1 MKLFITRLL
10 LKVRDSLSLTK
21 RIVPVDNYEFHPGF
35 LEISERPPAPWV
47 RKIAHGLALTFLLA
61 LLWSV
66 LGKIDIQASASG
78 LLLIPNHSKII
89 QPVETAEITAI
100 HVQDGQHV
108 QKGEML
114 VSLNPVNADTEL
126 KDLTVQLHYDQ
137 LEVARLMAQLTDS
150 PLDNFVPPKDAL
162 PEEILQTRQHLESV
176 RNETHEHIKSLDNE
190 LLVNQANQQANRTD
204 IQSLKKLDGNILIR
218 VRARQALLASHVVSK
233 VELLEHEKEQLDIER
248 ELANKLAEQA
258 VLQAEYH
265 KTDEQK
271 ADYLAQRMREDNDL
285 LAKLRIE
292 IQSLQQ
298 KIIQARDHAR
308 QQTLRSPVNGVVQ
321 QLAVHT
327 SGGVV
332 QPAQQLMVVVPDN
345 APREAE
351 VMILNKDVGFVR
363 AGQSTELK
371 VDAFPY
377 TRYGTLHAVVISV
390 SRDAVKDE
398 KLGMIFPALVR
409 LEKTKIDVDGKQTA
423 LQPGMSV
430 TADIRTGKRRV
441 IDYLLSPLEQYQSEA
456 MKER

>member
-1 MKLFITRLL
+1 MKLFITRLMQN
-10 LKVRDSLSLTK
+10 VRGWISPTK
-21 RIVPVDNYEFHPGF
+21 QTAPVDNYEFHPGF
-35 LEISERPPAPWV
+35 LEITERPPAPWV
-47 RKIAHGLALTFLLA
+47 RKTAAGLALTFLLA

-66 LGKIDIQASASG
+66 LGKLDIQASASG
-78 LLLIPNHSKII
+78 QLLIPSHSKII
-89 QPVETAEITAI
+89 QPVETAEVTAI
-100 HVQDGQHV
+100 HVRDGQHV

-126 KDLTVQLHYDQ
+126 KDLIAQLHYDQ
-137 LEVARLMAQLTDS
+137 LEIARLMAQLTDS
-150 PLDNFVPPKDAL
+150 PLDNFVAPREAQ
-162 PEEILQTRQHLESV
+162 PEEVLQTRQHLESV
-176 RNETHEHIKSLDNE
+176 RNETQEHIKSLDNE
-190 LLVNQANQQANRTD
+190 LLVNLANQQVNRMD
-204 IQSLKKLDGNILIR
+204 IQSLKKLDGNIQFR

-233 VELLEHEKEQLDIER
+233 VELLEHEKEQLDTER
-248 ELANKLAEQA
+248 ELAKKQAEQS
-258 VLQAEYH
+258 VLQAEYQ

-271 ADYLAQRMREDNDL
+271 ADYLAQRRREDNDQ
-285 LAKLRIE
+285 LAKLRNE
-292 IQSLQQ
+292 AERLQQ
-298 KIIQARDHAR
+298 QIIKARDHAR
-308 QQTLRSPVNGVVQ
+308 QQTLRSPVDGIVQ
-321 QLAVHT
+321 QLVVHT

-345 APREAE
+345 VPREAE

-377 TRYGTLHAVVISV
+377 TRYGTLHGVVISV

-398 KLGMIFPALVR
+398 KLGMIFPAQVR
-409 LEKTKIDVDGKQTA
+409 LEKTTIEVDGKQTA
-423 LQPGMSV
+423 LQAGMSV